1 MSRSDWVPAL
11 VPEGCEALEPFATAG
26 VLRETE
32 LQVAGLIRRTVP
44 DTSDEVLLAAALCV
58 RALQLGHACVEPAA
72 VAHTVVAEPT
82 PQVPAVGVEVAE
94 APVGPVELPWP
105 EPGHWAAQLAASEA
119 VAMVAVDDPDP
130 TSAPV
135 GAVIRPLV
143 FDGTRVYLERYWRH
157 ERTVG
162 DALLGGVATAAE
174 FSAIGPADGTSAEA
188 EAESDGSDAI
198 EVVLDRYFGPAG
210 DPGPKEG
217 AGTGSDLQRL
227 AAATALGR
235 SVAII
240 AGGPGTG
247 KTHTVARLLA
257 AMHHLALDAGSTLDV
272 ALTAPTGKAAARM
285 TEAVHQAV
293 TRARADDDVDLPVE
307 VTQRLIAT
315 EASTIHRLLGSR
327 GGITFRHNRDNP
339 LPHDVIVV
347 DETSMVDLPL
357 MARLL
362 DALGPDTRLVLVGD
376 PFQLASVEAGAVLG
390 DVVGPAARSDE
401 PVQGPLSNGIV
412 VLRQVHR
419 FGEDSA
425 IAELARAIRADDP
438 ERTMEVLGQRDHAD
452 LAWVDP
458 QDTGALEALH
468 AAVGEHAREVVSA
481 ACRGGGTEALALC
494 RQLKVLCGTRYGLQ
508 AWTEDQEHRL
518 GDMITRRAGED
529 RWYPGRPVIVTRN
542 DYITGVLNGDTGVVI
557 DEGDRHVVAMEGPE
571 GIRRFAVSQL
581 GDVDTWW
588 AMTIHRSQGS
598 EFDHV
603 IVSLPGAASP
613 ILTNELLYTAVTRA
627 KKKVTVVAGEE
638 SIRAAVER
646 RIARASGLGARLW
659 P

>member
-1 MSRSDWVPAL
+1 
-11 VPEGCEALEPFATAG
+11 LEPFAGAG

-32 LQVAGLIRRTVP
+32 LQLAGLIRRTVP

-58 RALQLGHACVEPAA
+58 RAVQLGHACVELDR
-72 VAHTVVAEPT
+72 VAHSVMAEPT
-82 PQVPAVGVEVAE
+82 SQVPAVGAEQAE
-94 APVGPVELPWP
+94 ALLDPVELPWP
-105 EPGHWAAQLAASEA
+105 EPGRWAAQLAASEA
-119 VAMVAVDDPDP
+119 VAIVAVDDPDP

-135 GAVIRPLV
+135 GEVVRPLV

-162 DALLGGVATAAE
+162 DALLDGVGTAPV
-174 FSAIGPADGTSAEA
+174 FSAPGPAVGSAHEPEA
-188 EAESDGSDAI
+188 ETDRNAGI
-198 EVVLDRYFGPAG
+198 EVALDRYFGPLG
-210 DPGPKEG
+210 DLGPKEG
-217 AGTGSDLQRL
+217 AATGSDLQRI

-235 SVAII
+235 KVAII

-257 AMHHLALDAGSTLDV
+257 AMHHLALDAGTTLDV

-293 TRARADDDVDLPVE
+293 NRTRADDEVELPAE
-307 VTQRLIAT
+307 VTERLLAT

-390 DVVGPAARSDE
+390 DVVGPTARSDT

-438 ERTMEVLGQRDHAD
+438 QRTMEVLARRDHAD

-468 AAVGEHAREVVSA
+468 AAVGEHAREVVA
-481 ACRGGGTEALALC
+481 AAGRGEATEALALC
-494 RQLKVLCGTRYGLQ
+494 KQLKVLCGTRFGSQ
-508 AWTEDQEHRL
+508 TWTDDQERRL
-518 GDMITRRAGED
+518 GDMITRRTGED
-529 RWYPGRPVIVTRN
+529 YWYPGRPVIVTRN

-557 DEGDRHVVAMEGPE
+557 DEGERHVVAMEGPE
-571 GIRRFAVSQL
+571 GIRRFAASQL

-588 AMTIHRSQGS
+588 AMTIHKSQGS

-603 IVSLPGAASP
+603 IVSLPGATSP

-627 KKKVTVVAGEE
+627 KQKVTVVADRD
-638 SIRAAVER
+638 SIETAVKR

>member
-1 MSRSDWVPAL
+1 MSRADGIPAL
-11 VPEGCEALEPFATAG
+11 VPDGCEALQPFASAG

-58 RALQLGHACVEPAA
+58 RALQLGHACVELDR
-72 VAHTVVAEPT
+72 VAHTVVAEPA
-82 PQVPAVGVEVAE
+82 PREPGVGVKAAG
-94 APVGPVELPWP
+94 APVDPVELPWP
-105 EPGHWAAQLAASEA
+105 EPEHWAEQLATSEA
-119 VAMVAVDDPDP
+119 VAMVAVNDPDP

-162 DALLGGVATAAE
+162 DALLDGVGTAPA
-174 FSAIGPADGTSAEA
+174 FSAPGPAAQASAEPG
-188 EAESDGSDAI
+188 AESDGSDAI
-198 EVVLDRYFGPAG
+198 AAVLDRYFGPPGA
-210 DPGPKEG
+210 PGPLG
-217 AGTGSDLQRL
+217 DNGTGSDLQRL

-235 SVAII
+235 KVTII

-247 KTHTVARLLA
+247 KTHTIARLLA
-257 AMHHLALDAGSTLDV
+257 AMHDLALDAGTTLDV

-293 TRARADDDVDLPVE
+293 TRARADDKVDLPAE
-307 VTQRLIAT
+307 VTERLIAT

-327 GGITFRHNRDNP
+327 GGIAFRHNRDNP

-390 DVVGPAARSDE
+390 DVVGPASRSDA
-401 PVQGPLSNGIV
+401 PVEGPLSNGIV

-419 FGEDSA
+419 FREDSA

-438 ERTMEVLGQRDHAD
+438 DRTMEVLARRDHPQVS
-452 LAWVDP
+452 WVDP
-458 QDTGALEALH
+458 ENTGAVKALH
-468 AAVGEHAREVVSA
+468 TTVGEHARKVVA
-481 ACRGGGTEALALC
+481 AAGRGEGAEALALC
-494 RQLKVLCGTRYGLQ
+494 KQLKVLCGTRSRSLE
-508 AWTEDQEHRL
+508 WTDDQERRL
-518 GDMITRRAGED
+518 GDMITRRTRED
-529 RWYPGRPVIVTRN
+529 RWYRGRPVIVTRN

-557 DEGDRHVVAMEGPE
+557 GEGDRSVVAMEGPE
-571 GIRRFAVSQL
+571 GIRMFAASQL

-588 AMTIHRSQGS
+588 AMTIHKSQGS
-598 EFDHV
+598 EFDHA
-603 IVSLPGAASP
+603 IVSLPVATSP
-613 ILTNELLYTAVTRA
+613 ILTNELFYTAVTRA
-627 KKKVTVVAGEE
+627 KEKVTVVAGEE